1 MKLHFL
7 YFKNRYLRML
17 WMMKWMYSQYL
28 NLSKLCADSLIA
40 LAHCIFKEE
49 IMNRVDEFAIMS
61 DKFFANDDS
70 P

>member
-1 MKLHFL
+1 
-7 YFKNRYLRML
+7 
-17 WMMKWMYSQYL
+17 MYSQYL

-40 LAHCIFKEE
+40 LTHCIFKEE
-49 IMNRVDEFAIMS
+49 IMNRADEFAIMS

>member
-1 MKLHFL
+1 
-7 YFKNRYLRML
+7 ML
-17 WMMKWMYSQYL
+17 WMMRWIYSPYL